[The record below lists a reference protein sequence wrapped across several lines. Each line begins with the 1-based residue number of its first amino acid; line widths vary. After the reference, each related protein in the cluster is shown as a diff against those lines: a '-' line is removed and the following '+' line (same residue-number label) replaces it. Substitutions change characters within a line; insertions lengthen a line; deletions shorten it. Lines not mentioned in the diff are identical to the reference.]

1 MPAMITK
8 LFKEIPTEKKNL
20 FAYPASLY
28 DSTSYIVL
36 FLNEI

>member
-8 LFKEIPTEKKNL
+8 LFKEIRTEKKNL
-20 FAYPASLY
+20 FAYPASLC
-28 DSTSYIVL
+28 DRTSYTGF

>member
-1 MPAMITK
+1 MPAVRTK
-8 LFKEIPTEKKNL
+8 LFKEIRTEKKKL
-20 FAYPASLY
+20 FACPASLC